1 MTPGGFG
8 SGGAGLETVIV
19 VMVGGGIGAV
29 TRYLVDREVQSR
41 HETGF
46 PLGTMLVNLA
56 GSFLLGCLVGAGRH
70 LAPGLFALLATGVCG
85 ALTTYSTFSFET
97 WRLAEQRRFGLA
109 AVNALGTVLG
119 CIVAVFAGFALV
131 TTVVG
136 GGA

>member
-1 MTPGGFG
+1 MI
-8 SGGAGLETVIV
+8 VIA
-19 VMVGGGIGAV
+19 VMVGGALGAV

-46 PLGTMLVNLA
+46 PLGTLLVNLA
-56 GSFLLGCLVGAGRH
+56 GSFLLGGLVGAGAR
-70 LAPGLFALLATGVCG
+70 LAPELYALLATGVCG

-97 WRLAEQRRFGLA
+97 WRLAEQRRLGLA
-109 AVNALGTVLG
+109 ATNALGTVLG
-119 CIVAVFAGFALV
+119 CTAAVYAGFALV